1 MEENQANYIAV
12 KVAKE
17 KIFTNSFLKIM
28 IADLT
33 IKITFSMLNVLI
45 PIYMLDQGYSTA
57 IAGLVTTI
65 YLLSAAVFRPI
76 SGILVDKKGRF
87 LIITIGSVVYS
98 LAAGLYLFSIPFWV
112 LILIQVLQGF
122 GFAFN
127 GTALRTLATD
137 NIPESRMSEGLGY
150 LGLTQTLSSS
160 ISPLIILAV
169 RNAFG
174 YHVAFIVVL
183 SFTALILLSRFWLK
197 PSKEQAQA
205 DRLGLQNELKISIK
219 SDQKPFFLWKLIDKE
234 ACKPS
239 LIMMVMMFTN
249 STLMTF
255 LVAYSSEKGIENAG
269 IFFTASAIMTAVARL
284 LVGKVHEKFG
294 SVGVIAPGIFFFI
307 ISLIIV
313 FSELSIP
320 TLALAGALSGLS
332 IGVILPQVNS
342 LAVLNSNKENR
353 GLANS
358 TLFLEMD
365 IGFALGAVIW
375 GSIAN
380 VTGLR
385 YIYIIAAAVSFTML
399 VLYFIL
405 RRSDFF
411 GEKKAA

>member
-1 MEENQANYIAV
+1 MEENQASVVAINN
-12 KVAKE
+12 AKE
-17 KIFTNSFLKIM
+17 KIFSHQFLKIM

-87 LIITIGSVVYS
+87 LIITIGSIVYS

-112 LILIQVLQGF
+112 LLLIQVLQGF

-137 NIPESRMSEGLGY
+137 IIPESRMSEGLGY

-169 RNAFG
+169 KNAFG

-183 SFTALILLSRFWLK
+183 SFAALILLSRFWLK
-197 PSKEQAQA
+197 PLKEQAEA
-205 DRLGLQNELKISIK
+205 DRVNLQKRLQMPQK
-219 SDQKPFFLWKLIDKE
+219 SDEKTFFLWKLIDKE

-239 LIMMVMMFTN
+239 LIMMVMMFAN

-255 LVAYSSEKGIENAG
+255 LVAYSSERGIENAG
-269 IFFTASAIMTAVARL
+269 IFFTASAIMTAIARL
-284 LVGKVHEKFG
+284 IVGKIHEKFG
-294 SVGVIAPGIFFFI
+294 SVGVIAPGIFFFL
-307 ISLIIV
+307 ISLVVV
-313 FSELSIP
+313 FVKMSIP
-320 TLALAGALSGLS
+320 ALALAGALSGLS
-332 IGVILPQVNS
+332 MGVVLPQVNS
-342 LAVLNSNKENR
+342 LAVLNSKKENR

-385 YIYIIAAAVSFTML
+385 YIYIIAAAVSIVML

-411 GEKKAA
+411 GENEEA